1 MTPPPPA
8 VPLPGMVRRLLIVTI
23 FALTLPAHA
32 ATRWNSERADSPVK
46 WQGWGKAALERAQK
60 EKRPVFLSIGS
71 AASWD
76 GFRMQRDAFVA
87 PNVATILNADFVPIL
102 LDPIEHPELAE
113 AYGRVLQTMRGAT
126 GAPLNLVLTP
136 SLEPFAA
143 EGFLSAEEL
152 HRLLVG
158 AINRWNN
165 DRANVIAEAQA
176 NVAKTRA
183 TAEQRAPLAVDATT
197 SEAVVDAVAKTYER
211 EKTVHP
217 SAIPFLFRY
226 AARTKHEP
234 LRALAVNAL
243 RNRAVSRVRDQL
255 GGGFH
260 RCNDCFE
267 KLLYDQ
273 ALMALTYLDAYEV
286 SKDPD
291 LAHVAMTTLDYAMR
305 DLRLPRSPG
314 FEASQDAYSL
324 VPRDGRA
331 VSENGSFYLWTRDE
345 VTRIVGDDAAAKV
358 LSLYPLGEGVANLPL
373 LSEARFFG
381 ETYKEL
387 AAPLQKMLDVRQKRP
402 APFRDPVIVTG
413 WNGLM
418 ISALARGA
426 IALKEPDYL
435 EAARY
440 AATALTSQAWNAK
453 KQTLVR
459 TDTGAPAL
467 AEDYAM
473 SIAGL
478 LDLFE
483 SSQDVKWI
491 DFAVALQQR
500 QDQLFWDASLG
511 RYRTG
516 TTLPEPLRG
525 LLLESDDELPS
536 VNSIAALNLL
546 RLATLTGNE
555 AWRARPAMI
564 FQSFGGRLRNDGA
577 RLTHLAAAYEL
588 SLIPPRIVVVT
599 GNLGKEATRT
609 LLQSIQER
617 PEPMRAVVFLP
628 HAGPARQRV
637 VKSLPFTGALASD
650 PEVPVAYTCANG
662 ECRRQ

>member
-1 MTPPPPA
+1 
-8 VPLPGMVRRLLIVTI
+8 MVRRLLIVTI
-23 FALTLPAHA
+23 LALTLPAHA
-32 ATRWNSERADSPVK
+32 ATRWFSERAESPVK
-46 WQGWGKAALERAQK
+46 WQEWGRAALERAQK
-60 EKRPVFLSIGS
+60 EKRPVFLSIGY

-76 GFRMQRDAFVA
+76 GFRMQRDAFLA
-87 PNVATILNADFVPIL
+87 PNVVAILNADYVPIL

-113 AYGRVLQTMRGAT
+113 AYAHVLRTMNGAKGT
-126 GAPLNLVLTP
+126 PLNLVLTP
-136 SLEPFAA
+136 ALEPFAGG
-143 EGFLSAEEL
+143 GFLSGEEL
-152 HRLLVG
+152 NRLLVG

-165 DRANVIAEAQA
+165 DQANVIAEARA
-176 NVAKTRA
+176 NVAKARA
-183 TAEQRAPLAVDATT
+183 TAEQRSPLAVDAATL
-197 SEAVVDAVAKTYER
+197 EAVVDGIAKTYER
-211 EKTVHP
+211 DNTVDP
-217 SAIPFLFRY
+217 GAIPFLLRY

-234 LRALAVNAL
+234 LRALAVTAL
-243 RNRAVSRVRDQL
+243 RNRAASRVRDQL

-260 RCNDCFE
+260 RCDTCFE

-273 ALMALTYLDAYEV
+273 ALMALAYLDAYEV

-291 LAHVAMTTLDYAMR
+291 LAQVVMTTLDYAMR

-324 VPRDGRA
+324 VPKDGRA
-331 VSENGSFYLWTRDE
+331 VSENGTFYLWTRDE
-345 VTRIVGDDAAAKV
+345 VARIVGNDAAAKV
-358 LSLYPLGEGVANLPL
+358 LSLYPLSEGVANLPL

-381 ETYKEL
+381 ETYNEL

-402 APFRDPVIVTG
+402 APFRDPTIVTG

-418 ISALARGA
+418 VSALSRAA
-426 IALKEPDYL
+426 IVLREPDYL

-440 AATALTSQAWNAK
+440 AATGLTTQAWNAK

-459 TDTGAPAL
+459 TGSGTPAL

-473 SIAGL
+473 AIAGL

-483 SSQDVKWI
+483 SSQDVKWL
-491 DFAVALQQR
+491 DFAVTLQQR

-511 RYRTG
+511 RYSTG
-516 TTLPEPLRG
+516 TTLPETMRG
-525 LLLESDDELPS
+525 MLLESDDELPS
-536 VNSIAALNLL
+536 VNAVAAMNLL

-555 AWRARPAMI
+555 AWSARPAMI
-564 FQSFGGRLRNDGA
+564 FHSFGGHLRNDGA
-577 RLTHLAAAYEL
+577 RLPHLAAAYEL
-588 SLIPPRIVVVT
+588 SLIAPKIVVVT
-599 GNLGKEATRT
+599 GNIGKEATRT
-609 LLQSIQER
+609 LLRSIQER

-637 VKSLPFTGALASD
+637 VKSLPFTGALAPD
-650 PEVPVAYTCANG
+650 PDVPVAYTCANG

>member
-1 MTPPPPA
+1 
-8 VPLPGMVRRLLIVTI
+8 MVRRLLIVI
-23 FALTLPAHA
+23 LLALALPAHA
-32 ATRWNSERADSPVK
+32 ATRWFSERAESPVK
-46 WQGWGKAALERAQK
+46 WREWGKAALDRAQK

-76 GFRMQRDAFVA
+76 GFRMQRDAFLA
-87 PNVATILNADFVPIL
+87 ANVATILNADYVPIL
-102 LDPIEHPELAE
+102 LDPIEHPEVAE
-113 AYGRVLQTMRGAT
+113 AYARVLQAMNGAEGT
-126 GAPLNLVLTP
+126 PLNLVLTP
-136 SLEPFAA
+136 TLEPFA
-143 EGFLSAEEL
+143 GGGYLSAEEL
-152 HRLLVG
+152 NRMLIG

-165 DRANVIAEAQA
+165 DQANVIAEARA
-176 NVAKTRA
+176 NVAKARA
-183 TAEQRAPLAVDATT
+183 TAEQRAPLAVDAATL
-197 SEAVVDAVAKTYER
+197 EAVVDGIAKTYER
-211 EKTVHP
+211 EKTVDP

-243 RNRAVSRVRDQL
+243 RERAVSRVRDQL

-260 RCNDCFE
+260 RCDTCFE
-267 KLLYDQ
+267 KLLSDQ
-273 ALMALTYLDAYEV
+273 ALMALAYLDAYEV
-286 SKDPD
+286 SKDPEF
-291 LAHVAMTTLDYAMR
+291 AHVAMTTLDYAMR
-305 DLRLPRSPG
+305 DLRLPRAPG

-324 VPRDGRA
+324 VPKDGRA
-331 VSENGSFYLWTRDE
+331 VSENGSFYLWTRSE
-345 VTRIVGDDAAAKV
+345 VTNIVGNDAAAKV
-358 LSLYPLGEGVANLPL
+358 FSLYPLSEGAAALPL

-381 ETYKEL
+381 ETYNEL

-402 APFRDPVIVTG
+402 APFREPVIVTG

-418 ISALARGA
+418 VSALSRAA

-435 EAARY
+435 EAARH
-440 AATALTSQAWNAK
+440 AATALTTQAWNAK
-453 KQTLVR
+453 KQTLLR
-459 TDTGAPAL
+459 TGTGVPAL

-483 SSQDVKWI
+483 SSQEVKWL
-491 DFAVALQQR
+491 DFAVTLQQR

-511 RYRTG
+511 RYSTG
-516 TTLPEPLRG
+516 TTLPESMRG
-525 LLLESDDELPS
+525 LLLESDDDLPS
-536 VNSIAALNLL
+536 VNAVAAVNLL
-546 RLATLTGNE
+546 RLAALTGNE
-555 AWRARPAMI
+555 SWRSRPAMI
-564 FQSFGGRLRNDGA
+564 FHSLGGRLRNDGA

-588 SLIPPRIVVVT
+588 SLIAPKVVVVT
-599 GNLGKEATRT
+599 GNIGKEATRT

-637 VKSLPFTGALASD
+637 VKSLPFTGALAPD
-650 PEVPVAYTCANG
+650 PETPVAYTCANG

>member
-1 MTPPPPA
+1 
-8 VPLPGMVRRLLIVTI
+8 MVRRLLILTI
-23 FALTLPAHA
+23 LALALPAQA
-32 ATRWNSERADSPVK
+32 ATRWFSERAESPVK
-46 WQGWGKAALERAQK
+46 WQEWGKGALERARK

-76 GFRMQRDAFVA
+76 GYRMQRDAFLA
-87 PNVATILNADFVPIL
+87 ANVATILNADYVPIL
-102 LDPIEHPELAE
+102 LDPIEYPELAE
-113 AYGRVLQTMRGAT
+113 AYGHVLQSMSGAKGST
-126 GAPLNLVLTP
+126 PLNLILTP
-136 SLEPFAA
+136 TLEPFT
-143 EGFLSAEEL
+143 GDGYLSAEEL
-152 HRLLVG
+152 NRMLVG

-165 DRANVIAEAQA
+165 DQANVIAEARA
-176 NVAKTRA
+176 NVAKARA

-197 SEAVVDAVAKTYER
+197 PEAVVDAVAKTYER
-211 EKTVHP
+211 EKTVDP

-226 AARTKHEP
+226 AARMKHEP
-234 LRALAVNAL
+234 LRALAVSAL

-260 RCNDCFE
+260 RCATCFE

-273 ALMALTYLDAYEV
+273 ALMALAYLDAYEV

-291 LAHVAMTTLDYAMR
+291 LAQVAMTTLDYAMR

-331 VSENGSFYLWTRDE
+331 VSENGSFYLWTRDD
-345 VTRIVGDDAAAKV
+345 VTRIVGNDAAPKV
-358 LSLYPLGEGVANLPL
+358 LSLYPLSEGVANLPL

-381 ETYKEL
+381 ETYNEL
-387 AAPLQKMLDVRQKRP
+387 AAPLQQMLDVRQKRP
-402 APFRDPVIVTG
+402 APFREPVIVTG

-418 ISALARGA
+418 VSALSRAA
-426 IALKEPDYL
+426 IALKEPEYL

-440 AATALTSQAWNAK
+440 AATAITTQAWNAK

-459 TDTGAPAL
+459 TSSGVPAL

-478 LDLFE
+478 LDVFE
-483 SSQDVKWI
+483 SSQDVKWL
-491 DFAVALQQR
+491 DFAVTLQQR

-511 RYRTG
+511 RYSTG
-516 TTLPEPLRG
+516 TTLPETMRG
-525 LLLESDDELPS
+525 LLLESDDGLPS
-536 VNSIAALNLL
+536 VNAVAAVNLL
-546 RLATLTGNE
+546 RLAALTGND
-555 AWRARPAMI
+555 AWGARPAMI
-564 FQSFGGRLRNDGA
+564 FHSFGGRLRNDGA
-577 RLTHLAAAYEL
+577 HLTHLAAAYEL
-588 SLIPPRIVVVT
+588 SLIAPKIVVVT

-617 PEPMRAVVFLP
+617 PEPMRAV
-628 HAGPARQRV
+628 
-637 VKSLPFTGALASD
+637 
-650 PEVPVAYTCANG
+650 
-662 ECRRQ
+662 